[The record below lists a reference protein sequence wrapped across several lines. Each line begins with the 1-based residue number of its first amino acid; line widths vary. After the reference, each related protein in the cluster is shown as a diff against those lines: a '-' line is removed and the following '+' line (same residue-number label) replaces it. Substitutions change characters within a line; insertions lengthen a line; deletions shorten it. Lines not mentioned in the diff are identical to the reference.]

1 MLLSEIDKNFA
12 VDVSID
18 KTGLTFY
25 DVDQA
30 PFKIYGVKRE
40 KDYYTRVPIHIAE
53 TVSVQVLA
61 NARKTAGGRIRF
73 VTDSAR
79 IAIIA
84 KFWEI
89 PENSPHMTFA
99 SKAAVDIYEGE
110 TFMQTFMPPAQ
121 LQTGVFE
128 SVRTFEPGEKV
139 ITLNMPPYGALGQ
152 LFVGIDEGATLKEA
166 PEYTYEKPVVY
177 YGSSITQ
184 GGCVSRPGTA
194 YPAILSRRL
203 DCDFINLGFSGG
215 ARGEKGIV
223 DFMANIPRMSAFVCD
238 YDHNAPDPA
247 YLEET
252 HEPLYRAVR
261 AKHPDVPILFV
272 TRPSVVPLGEREQRL
287 AVIKATYDKAVAEG
301 DQNVYFFDCSRF
313 FPHIGQEHTVDN
325 CHLTDWG
332 FRLMADGLEP
342 TLREILEKNK

>member
-18 KTGLTFY
+18 KTGLKFY
-25 DVDQA
+25 SVDEA
-30 PFKIYGVKRE
+30 PFKIYGVWRE
-40 KDYYTRVPIHIAE
+40 KDYYTRVPIDVAE

-61 NARKTAGGRIRF
+61 NARKTAGGRVRF

-110 TFMQTFMPPAQ
+110 YFMQTFMPPAT
-121 LQTGVFE
+121 LQNGAFE

-152 LFVGIDEGATLKEA
+152 LYVGIDEGATLKEA
-166 PEYTYEKPVVY
+166 PDYKYEKPVVY

-184 GGCVSRPGTA
+184 GGCVSRPGMA
-194 YPAILSRRL
+194 YPAVLSRRL
-203 DCDFINLGFSGG
+203 DCNYINLGFSGG
-215 ARGEKGIV
+215 ARGEKNIV
-223 DFMANIPRMSAFVCD
+223 DYMAALDMGVFVCD
-238 YDHNAPDPA
+238 YDHNAVDPA
-247 YLEET
+247 YLRQT
-252 HEPLYRAVR
+252 HEPIYRAVR
-261 AKHPDVPILFV
+261 ANHPDVPILFL
-272 TRPSVVPLGEREQRL
+272 TRPSVVPLGEREERL

-301 DQNVYFFDCSRF
+301 DKNVYYFDSSKF
-313 FPHIGQEHTVDN
+313 FPVNGQEHTVDN

-332 FRLMADGLEP
+332 FQMMANGIEP
-342 TLREILEKNK
+342 TLRKLLENI